1 MLLFLCWLQ
10 GPVSRPKGPAF
21 ATGSQD
27 QFEFDSLNLGVLKV
41 CLLIKI
47 DLKLMWKEAKEEK

>member
-1 MLLFLCWLQ
+1 M
-10 GPVSRPKGPAF
+10 SRPKGPAF